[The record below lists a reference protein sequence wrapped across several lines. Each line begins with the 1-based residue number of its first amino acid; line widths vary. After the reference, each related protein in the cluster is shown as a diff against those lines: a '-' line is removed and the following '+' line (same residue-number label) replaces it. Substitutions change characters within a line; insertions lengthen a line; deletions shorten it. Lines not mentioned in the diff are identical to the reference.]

1 MTMAEVLSYLWF
13 YRLITLDPNL
23 YQGDFPPCLGSNAQI
38 FHPEQRALASAPEN
52 EGSSGRP
59 LIHSPGLIS
68 PLTCLQGSTGLCSTA
83 KEVPVL
89 AMDSSHA
96 CIAGSFPTQPDPCFS
111 YCPKS
116 LKFSGTQRANCVIFL
131 EWLQMFSARSFN
143 KENF

>member
-1 MTMAEVLSYLWF
+1 MAEVLSYLWL
-13 YRLITLDPNL
+13 YRLITLDSNL
-23 YQGDFPPCLGSNAQI
+23 YQGDFLPCLGSNAQI

-89 AMDSSHA
+89 ATDSSRA
-96 CIAGSFPTQPDPCFS
+96 CIAGSFPTQPDPSFPTVQKASSFLVPKGQTVLFS
-111 YCPKS
+111 
-116 LKFSGTQRANCVIFL
+116 
-131 EWLQMFSARSFN
+131 
-143 KENF
+143 